1 MYYNILDIIQSM
13 HKFQLWTSSSPW
25 WRNVPRLLNFIVSCM
40 RRSEVGIG
48 SARHVLFLAI
58 SIQTVLT
65 LHISRITRGNLL
77 CTQIASHNSI
87 DINFIQYLTKMWC
100 DRILQYNDINN
111 HWSFI
116 CYWIVVLHTTKLQ
129 QCVCKTYKT

>member
-100 DRILQYNDINN
+100 DRILYIIISIIIGHSYVIKSLSYTPKNN
-111 HWSFI
+111 N
-116 CYWIVVLHTTKLQ
+116 T
-129 QCVCKTYKT
+129 VCKTYKT